1 MQFTCRQAPLH
12 LLNVQPGQAVDVK
25 VASRTNE
32 QFSPPKQTQSAFS
45 GKGQRLGDLADPTAS
60 VSKTESVPKTESAT
74 SVPHTEPNV
83 DSSKPTTSL
92 QLRLTDGSR
101 VNVTFNTT
109 HTVAQLHEYVQSRS
123 SKPSFTLLSG
133 RPPTVL
139 NADDGR
145 TLEEAQLLNTVVIQQ

>member
-1 MQFTCRQAPLH
+1 MKLTCRQAPLH

-32 QFSPPKQTQSAFS
+32 TFSPPKQAKSAFS
-45 GKGQRLGDLADPTAS
+45 GKGQRLGDLAGPTTS
-60 VSKTESVPKTESAT
+60 VSKPEPAASVPKNG
-74 SVPHTEPNV
+74 PDV
-83 DSSKPTTSL
+83 DPSKPTTSL

-101 VNVTFNTT
+101 VNATFNTT
-109 HTVAQLHEYVQSRS
+109 HTVAQLYDYVQSRS
-123 SKPSFTLLSG
+123 NRSFTLLSG

-139 NADDGR
+139 SADDGR